1 MDNRDEPNNESV
13 FPPGQVEKRICH
25 NPRCEYS
32 TFEPLA
38 KCPKCGRPIWTTVQ
52 FRLISSVLV
61 LCGLFF
67 IVLGAGLV
75 YLFTFG
81 PFQGGEAL
89 RLLLLGFSGLILSLG
104 LSVAGAGLWQVIF
117 GRANMKIIKTL
128 LYLMCAFF
136 AFIIFGRLIIRI
148 FE

>member
-1 MDNRDEPNNESV
+1 MDDRDEPNNEGFS
-13 FPPGQVEKRICH
+13 PSSQTERRICH
-25 NPRCEYS
+25 NPRCDYT
-32 TFEPLA
+32 TFEPLR

-52 FRLISSVLV
+52 FRLISSVLIF
-61 LCGLFF
+61 CGLFF
-67 IVLGAGLV
+67 VALGGGLV

-81 PFQGGEAL
+81 PFEGGEAL
-89 RLLLLGFSGLILSLG
+89 RLLLLAFSGVILSVG
-104 LSVAGAGLWQVIF
+104 LSVVAAGLWQVIF

-128 LYLMCAFF
+128 LYLMFAFF

>member
-1 MDNRDEPNNESV
+1 MDNRDEPDYES
-13 FPPGQVEKRICH
+13 FSSREPAERRICH

-32 TFEPLA
+32 TFESQT

-52 FRLISSVLV
+52 FRLISSVLI

-67 IVLGAGLV
+67 IALGGGLV
-75 YLFTFG
+75 YLFTIG

-89 RLLLLGFSGLILSLG
+89 RLLLLAFSGLILSLG
-104 LSVAGAGLWQVIF
+104 ISIVTAGLWQVIF
-117 GRANMKIIKTL
+117 GRANMKIIKIL
-128 LYLMCAFF
+128 LYLMCSFF
-136 AFIIFGRLIIRI
+136 AVIILGRVIIRI

>member
-1 MDNRDEPNNESV
+1 MDNRDESNNESV
-13 FPPGQVEKRICH
+13 SSRSQAERRICH

-32 TFEPLA
+32 TLESLT

-52 FRLISSVLV
+52 FRLISSVLIF
-61 LCGLFF
+61 CGLFF

-81 PFQGGEAL
+81 PFEGGEAL
-89 RLLLLGFSGLILSLG
+89 RLLFLAFSGLILSLG

-117 GRANMKIIKTL
+117 GRANMAIIKTL
-128 LYLMCAFF
+128 LYLMCSFF
-136 AFIIFGRLIIRI
+136 AILIFGRVIIRI